1 MRVPTMNWWQVW
13 RRYRWAALIWL
24 LPALWLGVVGATQ
37 AQTPAPAPLAET
49 IELTPGERAF
59 VQRHPVV
66 RVANDHTYAPFD
78 FFEHGQP
85 QGYSIEL
92 IRLLLHK
99 LGLRPEF
106 VDGSDWNAALGQ
118 LRAGQIDVVT
128 SVQYTDSDAQYLL
141 FSAPYLR
148 AREVILTRSD
158 NRSIRSALDL
168 RGRVVAMPHSY
179 DYLNVLREHGIKFTH
194 LPVANMAEA
203 VEAVALGRADAT
215 LEAEMVLQHIITQ
228 RGYTDLQMVY
238 RLFGDRYGNFYTGHF
253 GVRKD
258 LPQLQVMLNKALA
271 ALTPQER
278 TALYLK
284 WFGHSLGVR
293 QASVDSRLTMA
304 EQTFVRQRAGVSV
317 CLPENR
323 PPYIWRVDATKNA
336 PGRVALQ
343 GLLWDYLEL
352 LGSRVGLSFEPHLV
366 SSVAA
371 ARQALRAGR
380 CEVAVLAPG
389 TFTELSWHW
398 TEHFLNLPYVL
409 ATSSSEL
416 FVEDMR
422 DVAQRRF
429 ALGDNEAL
437 WNDLRL
443 FYPGIQLQS
452 VPRAV
457 DGVAAVHS
465 GQVFAYID
473 TPVAVAFAL
482 QQDALADVKVVGK
495 TPFALSL
502 AFAMPEHASPLL
514 HGVLQ
519 KAVDSLSDADRQT
532 LMSRWLSLRSEEGI
546 DYSRAWMVGGMA
558 LLALALTLWWNRTL
572 HQARQRAQ
580 QAVDELRQM
589 QLELQE
595 TNRQLEQMATTDR
608 LTGVYNRMRLE
619 QLLEHGLEAAA
630 HGTGFAVV
638 MLDVDHFKQVNDTWG
653 HLVGDAVLVGI
664 GTLLQTGVRATDAAG
679 RWGGEEFLLVC
690 RDTDLAG
697 AMHLADTLRQRL
709 REHDWSAVP
718 QHITA
723 SFGVAAYR
731 SGDTVETLVGR
742 ADAALYRAKHLGR
755 DRVEA
760 EAS

>member
-1 MRVPTMNWWQVW
+1 MTRVPMMCSGLTPRRQWWCV
-13 RRYRWAALIWL
+13 
-24 LPALWLGVVGATQ
+24 LWLGLCVWLGYVGGVR
-37 AQTPAPAPLAET
+37 AET
-49 IELTPGERAF
+49 VELTLEERAF
-59 VQRHPVV
+59 VQSHPVL

-78 FFEHGQP
+78 FFENGQS

-92 IRLLLHK
+92 IRLLLRK
-99 LGLRPEF
+99 LGMQPEF
-106 VDGSDWNAALGQ
+106 VDASDWSAALAQ
-118 LRAGQIDVVT
+118 LRAGRIDVVT

-148 AREVILTRSD
+148 AREVLLTRSD
-158 NRSIRSALDL
+158 DRSIRSALDL
-168 RGRVVAMPHSY
+168 QGRVVAMPPGY

-215 LEAEMVLQHIITQ
+215 LEAELVLQHIITQ

-238 RLFGDRYGNFYTGHF
+238 RLFGEKYGNFYTSHF

-258 LPQLQVMLNKALA
+258 LPQLQALLNKALT
-271 ALTPQER
+271 ALTLQER

-284 WFGHSLGVR
+284 WFGHSLGV
-293 QASVDSRLTMA
+293 QQVMVDSRLTPA
-304 EQTFVRQRAGVSV
+304 EQAFVRQRSSVSV

-323 PPYIWRVDATKNA
+323 PPYILRSDTKNGDG
-336 PGRVALQ
+336 PVELQ
-343 GLLWDYLEL
+343 GLVWDYLQL
-352 LGSRVGLSFEPHLV
+352 LGTRVGLSFQPHLV
-366 SSVAA
+366 SSSTA
-371 ARQALRAGR
+371 ARQALQAGR
-380 CEVAVLAPG
+380 CEVAVLSPG
-389 TFTELSWHW
+389 AFPELSWRW

-409 ATSSSEL
+409 ATSSNEL

-429 ALGDNEAL
+429 ALGHNDEL
-437 WNDLRL
+437 WTDLRL
-443 FYPGIQLQS
+443 FYPGIELQS
-452 VPRAV
+452 VARAR
-457 DGVAAVHS
+457 DGIASVRA

-473 TPVAVAFAL
+473 TPVAIAFAL
-482 QQDALADVKVVGK
+482 QQDAVADVKVVGK
-495 TPFALSL
+495 TPFAFSL
-502 AFAMPEHASPLL
+502 AFATSNNASPLL

-519 KAVDSLSDADRQT
+519 KAVDSVTDGDRQN

-558 LLALALTLWWNRTL
+558 LLVLALILWRNRAL

-580 QAVDELRQM
+580 QAVNELRQM

-595 TNRQLEQMATTDR
+595 TNRQLEKMATTDR
-608 LTGVYNRMRLE
+608 LTGVNNRMRME
-619 QLLEHGLEAAA
+619 QLLEHELETAAA
-630 HGTGFAVV
+630 GGASFAVV

-664 GTLLQTGVRATDAAG
+664 GMLLKTGVRATDAAG
-679 RWGGEEFLLVC
+679 RWGGEEFLLLC

-697 AMHLADTLRQRL
+697 AMHLADMLRQRL
-709 REHDWSAVP
+709 QQHEWSTVP
-718 QHITA
+718 QHVTA

-731 SGDTVETLVGR
+731 RGDSVETLVGR
-742 ADAALYRAKHLGR
+742 ADAALYRAKHQGR
-755 DRVEA
+755 DRVEP
-760 EAS
+760 EAP

>member
-1 MRVPTMNWWQVW
+1 MTRVPMMCSGLTPRRQWWCV
-13 RRYRWAALIWL
+13 
-24 LPALWLGVVGATQ
+24 LWLGLCVWLGYVGGVR
-37 AQTPAPAPLAET
+37 AET
-49 IELTPGERAF
+49 IELTLEERAF
-59 VQRHPVV
+59 VQSHPVL

-78 FFEHGQP
+78 FFENGQP

-92 IRLLLHK
+92 IRLLLRK
-99 LGLRPEF
+99 LGMQAEF
-106 VDGSDWNAALGQ
+106 VDASDWSAALAQ
-118 LRAGQIDVVT
+118 LRAGRIDVVT

-148 AREVILTRSD
+148 AREVLLTRSD
-158 NRSIRSALDL
+158 DRSIRSALDL
-168 RGRVVAMPHSY
+168 QGRVVAMPPGY

-194 LPVANMAEA
+194 LPVASMAEA

-215 LEAEMVLQHIITQ
+215 LEAELVLQHIITQ

-238 RLFGDRYGNFYTGHF
+238 RLFGEKYGNFYTSHF

-258 LPQLQVMLNKALA
+258 LPQLQALLNKALA
-271 ALTPQER
+271 ALTLQER

-284 WFGHSLGVR
+284 WFGHSLGVQ
-293 QASVDSRLTMA
+293 QAMVDSRLTPA
-304 EQTFVRQRAGVSV
+304 EQAFVRQRSSVSV

-323 PPYIWRVDATKNA
+323 PPYIWRSDTKNGDG
-336 PGRVALQ
+336 PVELQ
-343 GLLWDYLEL
+343 GLVWDYLQL
-352 LGSRVGLSFEPHLV
+352 LGSRVGLSFQPHLV
-366 SSVAA
+366 SSPTA
-371 ARQALRAGR
+371 ARQALQAGR
-380 CEVAVLAPG
+380 CEVAVLSPG
-389 TFTELSWHW
+389 AFPELSWHW

-409 ATSSSEL
+409 ATSSNEL

-429 ALGDNEAL
+429 ALGHNDEL
-437 WNDLRL
+437 WTDLRL
-443 FYPGIQLQS
+443 FYPGIELQS
-452 VPRAV
+452 VARAS
-457 DGVAAVHS
+457 DGIASVRA

-473 TPVAVAFAL
+473 TPVAIAFAL
-482 QQDALADVKVVGK
+482 QQDAVADVKVVGK
-495 TPFALSL
+495 TPFAFSL
-502 AFAMPEHASPLL
+502 AFATSDNASPLL

-519 KAVDSLSDADRQT
+519 KAVDSVTDGDRQN

-558 LLALALTLWWNRTL
+558 LLVLALILWWNRAL

-580 QAVDELRQM
+580 QAVNELRQM

-608 LTGVYNRMRLE
+608 LTGVNNRMRVE
-619 QLLEHGLEAAA
+619 QLLEHELETAAA
-630 HGTGFAVV
+630 GGVSFAVV

-664 GTLLQTGVRATDAAG
+664 GMLLKTGVRATDAAG
-679 RWGGEEFLLVC
+679 RWGGEEFLLLC

-709 REHDWSAVP
+709 QQHEWSTVP
-718 QHITA
+718 QHVTA

-731 SGDTVETLVGR
+731 RGDSVETLVGR

>member
-1 MRVPTMNWWQVW
+1 MGWQPMW
-13 RRYRWAALIWL
+13 RRCRWAVMLLWL
-24 LPALWLGVVGATQ
+24 LPVLWLGVVGAVQ
-37 AQTPAPAPLAET
+37 AQTLDLALPIGA
-49 IELTPGERAF
+49 IELTPEERAF
-59 VQRHPVV
+59 VQHHPVV

-78 FFEHGQP
+78 FFENGQP

-106 VDGSDWNAALGQ
+106 VDGSNWDAVLGQ
-118 LRAGQIDVVT
+118 LRAGHVDVVT

-158 NRSIRSALDL
+158 ERRIRSALDL
-168 RGRVVAMPHSY
+168 QGRVVAMPHGY
-179 DYLNVLREHGIKFTH
+179 DYLNVLREHGVKFTH

-238 RLFGDRYGNFYTGHF
+238 RLFGDRYGNFYTSHF
-253 GVRKD
+253 GLRKD
-258 LPQLQVMLNKALA
+258 WPQLQAMINKALA

-284 WFGHSLGVR
+284 WFGHSLGV
-293 QASVDSRLTMA
+293 QQTSIDIRLNEV
-304 EQTFVRQRAGVSV
+304 EQTFVRQNANVSV
-317 CLPENR
+317 CVPENR
-323 PPYIWRVDATKNA
+323 PPYIWRMDATRGT

-371 ARQALRAGR
+371 ARQALLAGR

-389 TFTELSWHW
+389 SLAELSWHW

-409 ATSSSEL
+409 ATSSNEL

-429 ALGDNEAL
+429 ALGDHDAL
-437 WNDLRL
+437 WTDLRL
-443 FYPGIQLQS
+443 FYPGIELQ
-452 VPRAV
+452 P
-457 DGVAAVHS
+457 VAAASDGIASVRA

-473 TPVAVAFAL
+473 TPVAIAFAL
-482 QQDALADVKVVGK
+482 QQDAVADVKVVGK
-495 TPFALSL
+495 TPFAFSL
-502 AFAMPEHASPLL
+502 AFAMPERVSPLL

-519 KAVDSLSDADRQT
+519 KAVDSLSDADRQN
-532 LMSRWLSLRSEEGI
+532 LMSRWLSLRSEESI
-546 DYSRAWMVGGMA
+546 DYSRAWMVGGVA
-558 LLALALTLWWNRTL
+558 LLVLALTLWWNRVL

-580 QAVDELRQM
+580 QAMQESRQM
-589 QLELQE
+589 QLALQE

-608 LTGVYNRMRLE
+608 LTGVHNRMRLE
-619 QLLEHGLEAAA
+619 QLLEQQLDAAVN
-630 HGTGFAVV
+630 GTVFAVV
-638 MLDVDHFKQVNDTWG
+638 ILDVDHFKQVNDTWG

-664 GTLLQTGVRATDAAG
+664 GTLLQTGVRATDFAG

-690 RDTDLAG
+690 CDTDLAG
-697 AMHLADTLRQRL
+697 AMHLANTLCQRL
-709 REHDWSAVP
+709 RQHEWSAVP

-731 SGDTVETLVGR
+731 RGDSVETLVGR

-760 EAS
+760 ESS

>member
-49 IELTPGERAF
+49 IELTPDERAF

-258 LPQLQVMLNKALA
+258 LPQLQVS
-271 ALTPQER
+271 TR
-278 TALYLK
+278 R
-284 WFGHSLGVR
+284 W
-293 QASVDSRLTMA
+293 
-304 EQTFVRQRAGVSV
+304 
-317 CLPENR
+317 
-323 PPYIWRVDATKNA
+323 PP
-336 PGRVALQ
+336 
-343 GLLWDYLEL
+343 
-352 LGSRVGLSFEPHLV
+352 
-366 SSVAA
+366 
-371 ARQALRAGR
+371 
-380 CEVAVLAPG
+380 
-389 TFTELSWHW
+389 
-398 TEHFLNLPYVL
+398 
-409 ATSSSEL
+409 
-416 FVEDMR
+416 
-422 DVAQRRF
+422 
-429 ALGDNEAL
+429 
-437 WNDLRL
+437 
-443 FYPGIQLQS
+443 
-452 VPRAV
+452 
-457 DGVAAVHS
+457 
-465 GQVFAYID
+465 
-473 TPVAVAFAL
+473 
-482 QQDALADVKVVGK
+482 
-495 TPFALSL
+495 
-502 AFAMPEHASPLL
+502 
-514 HGVLQ
+514 
-519 KAVDSLSDADRQT
+519 
-532 LMSRWLSLRSEEGI
+532 
-546 DYSRAWMVGGMA
+546 
-558 LLALALTLWWNRTL
+558 
-572 HQARQRAQ
+572 
-580 QAVDELRQM
+580 
-589 QLELQE
+589 
-595 TNRQLEQMATTDR
+595 
-608 LTGVYNRMRLE
+608 
-619 QLLEHGLEAAA
+619 
-630 HGTGFAVV
+630 
-638 MLDVDHFKQVNDTWG
+638 
-653 HLVGDAVLVGI
+653 
-664 GTLLQTGVRATDAAG
+664 
-679 RWGGEEFLLVC
+679 
-690 RDTDLAG
+690 
-697 AMHLADTLRQRL
+697 
-709 REHDWSAVP
+709 
-718 QHITA
+718 
-723 SFGVAAYR
+723 
-731 SGDTVETLVGR
+731 
-742 ADAALYRAKHLGR
+742 
-755 DRVEA
+755 
-760 EAS
+760 